1 MDVDSSGKGEEF
13 DVADTPDRTSSAAGS
28 RHSDSPEGKVIGAV
42 SPSAV
47 ETVTSALVEAG
58 FPTDQIDV
66 VTSDEIDELDVPIN
80 RPGLSGLV
88 NRFLFSMGDDLDQ
101 IERAR
106 QELAA
111 GQVLVGVP
119 VRGDEAM
126 HRAGKIMR
134 DNGSHWV
141 THFGR
146 WTITS
151 LE

>member
-1 MDVDSSGKGEEF
+1 MDSSVIDEEF
-13 DVADTPDRTSSAAGS
+13 DVTDTPDRTSSASGS
-28 RHSDSPEGKVIGAV
+28 RHPGSPEGKVIGAV
-42 SPSAV
+42 NPSAI
-47 ETVTSALVEAG
+47 ETVTAALVAAG
-58 FPTDQIDV
+58 FATDQIDV
-66 VTSDEIDELDVPIN
+66 VTSDEIDELDIPIN
-80 RPGLSGLV
+80 RPGLTGLV
-88 NRFLFSMGDDLDQ
+88 NRFLFSMGDELDE

-119 VRGDEAM
+119 VGSDEAM

-146 WTITS
+146 STITS